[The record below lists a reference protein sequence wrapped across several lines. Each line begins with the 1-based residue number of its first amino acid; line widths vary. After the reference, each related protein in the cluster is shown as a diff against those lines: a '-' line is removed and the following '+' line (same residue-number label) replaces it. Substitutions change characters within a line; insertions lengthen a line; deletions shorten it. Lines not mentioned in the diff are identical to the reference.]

1 MNDSLFH
8 GYCMNSGYIRIL
20 RMEGCEMNVEMPI
33 VICPGCKAE
42 HALNSVLTSQS
53 NQNVIFDCR
62 NCGYQQRNIETS
74 KG

>member
-1 MNDSLFH
+1 
-8 GYCMNSGYIRIL
+8 
-20 RMEGCEMNVEMPI
+20 MNVEMPI